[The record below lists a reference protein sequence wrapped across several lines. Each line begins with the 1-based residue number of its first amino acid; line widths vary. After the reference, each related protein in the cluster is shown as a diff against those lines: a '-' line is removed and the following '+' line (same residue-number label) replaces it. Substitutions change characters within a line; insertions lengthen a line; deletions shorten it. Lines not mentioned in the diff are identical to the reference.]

1 MKSTPFVY
9 LIISCLLLCSI
20 NGLAAPTLQIQNTAT
35 TNETTD
41 YAVTENT
48 HHIITQTANDYLTGD
63 YSSLTTQKQTT
74 LSTTTYPWTY
84 QSTNILTWLIRIEY
98 NDQTYE
104 QQLDISILDFQEKF
118 LKHPEYYESVQFNV
132 DSDPDNDIEAL
143 VGFYWSS
150 VTDTT
155 NTETKSLETRLRI
168 RQLPNGGLEDP
179 QANFEAWSELHVNY
193 GLVKN
198 SALGLQSHS
207 FLSTILSKLQILLQ
221 HFNGPLSTFLQNIIE
236 NMQPQQDEEPNIL
249 ADDNDHFS
257 IGCGVQSAAG
267 FTTPQAIEKRFAFAR
282 EDIFSPTIYQH
293 TINPYNNDEPYTL
306 LFGYQAYDASSTD
319 PRTDTA
325 FGITFSP
332 GTKITTQYQPLSGT
346 ISYKYDQDSQ
356 RYSQTSIGFSAH
368 TLRGSGKDVNLT
380 LTYNQ
385 IPNTMAQS
393 GRWMSF
399 DLNTNGFV
407 YTASHQFD
415 VGITLSTPSFSETL
429 SITSLPTT
437 IDLSYTTDLDLTFL
451 SGSLFDLELTG
462 TLALDMSSPIEEF
475 TINYPQNE
483 NATEQQPLLQL
494 NDIPSSQELS
504 LSGSLGIN
512 SVNLLSLT
520 AESSLSHQSSTSPGE
535 IIIYYPKAG
544 AEDTSKP
551 LLQIPQNSIP
561 INGDITATAT
571 LELDTQDFSNPANN
585 IYVAI
590 DRSSSTDFED
600 LKLYLPNITTPII
613 NLNNIPA
620 RSHAEA
626 QLYWNELQGHL
637 NIQRQSS
644 GSTKPFDINI
654 AYDNYTID
662 DALHLKNGNID
673 FGFSIQPSGYLSLDT
688 TNDMLNNTLD
698 IQDSG
703 TGNGFEI
710 DTTDIEA
717 EDLQIQWSIDTQDT
731 LPKIQHLRFTGILNS
746 LKDFTI
752 SVHHHGKQVAFDGT
766 WDPGDQGQFSIDFAQ
781 DEPLDLEFDLN
792 DEGTSPFDVQ
802 GSVELNN
809 NLHYDMM
816 WQWQQGESLEEP
828 GYFKINSL
836 TNEANIQSINLHF
849 TYTPPSQTT
858 PYYGV
863 DVTFNSP
870 SIYLSAKWY
879 RQSSGLPHIWYEG
892 DIGGDLDL
900 DVLWKGEWYPIV

>member
-1 MKSTPFVY
+1 MKSTPLVY

-20 NGLAAPTLQIQNTAT
+20 NGLAAPNLKTETAQIQPEPTDHT
-35 TNETTD
+35 LTESTN
-41 YAVTENT
+41 
-48 HHIITQTANDYLTGD
+48 HIITQTATDYLSSD
-63 YSSLTTQKQTT
+63 YSSLTKEKEPII
-74 LSTTTYPWTY
+74 STTTYPWTY
-84 QSTNILTWLIRIEY
+84 QSTNILTWWIRVEY
-98 NDQTYE
+98 NEQTYE
-104 QQLDISILDFQEKF
+104 QQLDISVLDFQEKF
-118 LKHPEYYESVQFNV
+118 LKHPEYYESLQFNV
-132 DSDPDNDIEAL
+132 DNDPENDIEAL

-150 VTDTT
+150 ITDTQR
-155 NTETKSLETRLRI
+155 TETKSLETRLRI

-179 QANFEAWSELHVNY
+179 QAHFEAWSELHVNY

-198 SALGLQSHS
+198 SALSTQHNTFFLNILTQLQSV
-207 FLSTILSKLQILLQ
+207 LSN
-221 HFNGPLSTFLQNIIE
+221 FNGPLSTFLQRLIE
-236 NMQPQQDEEPNIL
+236 NIQVRQDEEPNIL

-267 FTTPQAIEKRFAFAR
+267 VTTPQAIEKRFAFAR
-282 EDIFSPTIYQH
+282 EDIFSPAIYQH

-306 LFGYQAYDASSTD
+306 LFGYQAYDSGQTN

-332 GTKITTQYQPLSGT
+332 GTKITTQYKPLSGT

-368 TLRGSGKDVNLT
+368 TLRGTGKDVTLT

-399 DLNTNGFV
+399 DLNTNGFI

-415 VGITLSTPSFSETL
+415 VGINLSTPSFSETL

-462 TLALDMSSPIEEF
+462 TLAIDMSSPIDEF
-475 TINYPQNE
+475 IINYPTDE
-483 NATEQQPLLQL
+483 NTTEQQPLLKL
-494 NDIPSSQELS
+494 SDIPSSQELS

-512 SVNLLSLT
+512 SVSMLSLT
-520 AESSLSHQSSTSPGE
+520 AQSSLSHQSSSSPGE
-535 IIIYYPKAG
+535 ITIYYPKTDS
-544 AEDTSKP
+544 EDTSKP

-571 LELDTQDFSNPANN
+571 LELDTEDFSNPANN

-590 DRSSSTDFED
+590 DRSATTDFEE
-600 LKLYLPNITTPII
+600 LKLFLPNITTPII

-637 NIQRQSS
+637 NIERQSS

-673 FGFSIQPSGYLSLDT
+673 FGFHIAPEGYLGLDT

-703 TGNGFEI
+703 TGNGFAI

-717 EDLQIQWSIDTQDT
+717 EDLQIQWSIDTQES
-731 LPKIQHLRFTGILNS
+731 LPKIQHLRFSGILNS

-752 SVHHHGKQVAFDGT
+752 SVHHHGKKVSFDGT
-766 WDPGDQGQFSIDFAQ
+766 WDPGDLAQFSIDFTQ
-781 DEPLDLEFDLN
+781 DEPLELEFNLN
-792 DEGTSPFDVQ
+792 DEGTSPFNVQ

-809 NLHYDMM
+809 KLHYDMM
-816 WQWQQGESLEEP
+816 WRWQQGENLEEP

-849 TYTPPSQTT
+849 TYKPPSQTT

-879 RQSSGLPHIWYEG
+879 RQSNGLPHIWYEG